1 MSNIASSLTTIEKVI
16 AVVAAAGLAFT
27 TFKANT
33 IANQV
38 AIQNQAITHQK
49 EAIEGISRRQE
60 LELSARQDAR
70 AEVKEMS
77 ELTHKIFDEFVE
89 ALKDKKNDPEI
100 FIDRMSG
107 VLVLTDAIP
116 NPEQRLRMSQA
127 VQQAIG
133 RVSPQTTASAIQLE
147 ELKFDAEEVSI
158 RAEAQQKAT
167 EIALDNAGT
176 AGAQVATTPADVGK
190 WGNYDLDIF
199 WCEGQPDSGAN
210 QVIATKIAGF
220 RATDNKASGRWRLRP
235 LPVAVN
241 QRSGYR
247 VSGIQVRVSS
257 EDERPIAQQLI
268 KLMDTQLSIRQA
280 SIKPTIQKTPWYLS
294 VFVCGA
300 GGA

>member
-1 MSNIASSLTTIEKVI
+1 MSNIASSLTTIEKAI
-16 AVVAAAGLAFT
+16 AVLAAAGLAFT

-38 AIQNQAITHQK
+38 AIQK
-49 EAIEGISRRQE
+49 DAIEGISRRQD

-133 RVSPQTTASAIQLE
+133 RVAPQNAASAIQLE

-176 AGAQVATTPADVGK
+176 PVAHAATTPADVGK

-199 WCEGQPDSGAN
+199 WCEGQSDSGAN
-210 QVIATKIAGF
+210 QAIATRIAGF
-220 RATDNKASGRWRLRP
+220 RSTDSKASGRWRLRP

-268 KLMDTQLSIRQA
+268 KLMDTQLGIRQA
-280 SIKPTIQKTPWYLS
+280 TIKPTIQKTPWYLS

-300 GGA
+300 GAG